1 MEIFLI
7 LLAILVIFLIAI
19 GLAHKRV
26 KTPPQH
32 PKQRYDSRGFDH
44 NHIHIN
50 GTKYD
55 NDGFDYRGYNA
66 EGYDR
71 EGYTIRGKNKKGQ
84 YDRWHDKTS
93 GEEEGFYDPRFYPVA
108 LTDHVITRMGERL
121 NINQQQKMLDNAR
134 KAYRFGKS
142 KRHIKKTSAYLLE
155 EMEAKYDNSIAL
167 IYNGY
172 IYIFTREN
180 ALKTFFKNDRIPL

>member
-19 GLAHKRV
+19 GSTPKRG
-26 KTPPQH
+26 KTPPSPR

-71 EGYTIRGKNKKGQ
+71 EGYTIRGKNQKGQ

-93 GEEEGFYDPRFYPVA
+93 GEAEGFYDPRFYPVV
-108 LTDHVITRMGERL
+108 LTDHAITRMGERL
-121 NINQQQKMLDNAR
+121 NINQQPKMLERQRWNTWMKSLQMQR
-134 KAYRFGKS
+134 IFG
-142 KRHIKKTSAYLLE
+142 ICL
-155 EMEAKYDNSIAL
+155 AL
-167 IYNGY
+167 NMIS
-172 IYIFTREN
+172 
-180 ALKTFFKNDRIPL
+180 L